1 MPTLL
6 LRLAGPMQSW
16 GTQSRFPV
24 RDTGQEPSKSGVI
37 GLIAAALGRAR
48 HIDVSD
54 LAGLLM
60 GVRVDKEGRVMKD
73 YQTSLNVIRANR
85 SRSTDAVVSNRYYL
99 ADADFLVG
107 LESENGP
114 LLQEIHQA
122 VANPHWPLCLGRKAF
137 PLGQQV
143 FVPGGFQPDASL
155 KHALSSFPINAAYL
169 DQRARVRVV
178 MEQTTPTG
186 IARMDQPLSFQ
197 PRRHTTRFVRTE
209 WMPIEDMVSG
219 EK

>member
-48 HIDVSD
+48 HLDVSD

-60 GVRVDKEGRVMKD
+60 GVRIDKEGRVLKD
-73 YQTSLNVIRANR
+73 YQTTLNMIRADW
-85 SRSTDAVVSNRYYL
+85 SRSTDAVISNRYYL

-107 LESENGP
+107 LESENGH
-114 LLQEIHQA
+114 LLREIHQA
-122 VANPHWPLCLGRKAF
+122 VANPHWPLCLGRK
-137 PLGQQV
+137 GV
-143 FVPGGFQPDASL
+143 F
-155 KHALSSFPINAAYL
+155 
-169 DQRARVRVV
+169 
-178 MEQTTPTG
+178 
-186 IARMDQPLSFQ
+186 
-197 PRRHTTRFVRTE
+197 
-209 WMPIEDMVSG
+209 
-219 EK
+219 